1 MADMNEKNFNELKQS
16 IIDAGLMMHGEL
28 QPSREFVFEK
38 KSGKDVSEIENWAI
52 CVADE
57 DDELI
62 PLKIYK
68 VVFRPHLETVKVTD
82 ESGETL
88 ICPQSWFLPISF
100 PPKVKKV
107 LDNVKMLQPA

>member
-1 MADMNEKNFNELKQS
+1 MNEKDFNELKQS
-16 IIDAGLMMHGEL
+16 IIDAGLMIRGEL

-38 KSGKDVSEIENWAI
+38 KSAKDASEIESWAI
-52 CVADE
+52 CIGDE

-68 VVFRPHLETVKVTD
+68 VVFRPHLKTVKVID

-88 ICPQSWFLPISF
+88 ICPQSWFLPMSF
-100 PPKVKKV
+100 PSKVKKV
-107 LDNVKMLQPA
+107 LDNVKIPQPT